1 MTDEGTGPRSADVVP
16 LPGAQPLPEPQ
27 PPTRTRG
34 LHGLAT
40 SALAI
45 CAFIGI
51 GLTFALITVNW
62 TPEARRVVI
71 VILVL
76 TTVAFMASAMT
87 AVFAGA
93 RATYPQR
100 NEVAPKE

>member
-1 MTDEGTGPRSADVVP
+1 MSESESTERSGEVVP
-16 LPGAQPLPEPQ
+16 LPGAQPLPEPT
-27 PPTRTRG
+27 PPSAPRG
-34 LHGLAT
+34 LHAVAT

-45 CAFIGI
+45 FAFIGI

-62 TPEARRVVI
+62 TPEARRIVI

-87 AVFAGA
+87 AVFASA
-93 RATYPQR
+93 RATHPRSSQGP
-100 NEVAPKE
+100 VKD